1 MQKQAA
7 QQQAKAAKKAKN
19 AGAQGAV
26 AGTAQGPLTLPGA
39 SAAQR
44 SAGALP
50 SAPLPANG
58 RHGARA
64 AQGVP
69 AG

>member
-1 MQKQAA
+1 MQAAQQQAA
-7 QQQAKAAKKAKN
+7 QQQAKAAKRAAARN

-26 AGTAQGPLTLPGA
+26 AGTAPGPLMLPGA
-39 SAAQR
+39 A
-44 SAGALP
+44 
-50 SAPLPANG
+50 APLPANG